1 MANLRNCW
9 VLKALTLN
17 IFRILAGLAL
27 ICLGVLY
34 VLNLE
39 NFDPLR
45 KELEKAT
52 KTEHNASLT
61 LELDKNKSEKL
72 ITALYRERSKM
83 RQELEELTNSIEKLE
98 EDIELQAP
106 LLEKVKKEKAV
117 AEKEWQDLLSKIKDA
132 ELPLISMEKE
142 NKPLFEEFLNHQEEQ
157 KKLEAKLA
165 VLEKE
170 ANSLG
175 GDLNALS
182 KEREVAQEN
191 YISKREEILME
202 IKHPGYLYYGDE
214 TEVLISSKAPSGKGV
229 FIDQGRGSGIREG
242 MLFLVKKSQVLTEI
256 PLYLKST
263 IVEDKFS
270 FLELLTIG
278 KSQDEL
284 TVNDGEKLF
293 LIRTG
298 DSNTS
303 E

>member
-1 MANLRNCW
+1 M
-9 VLKALTLN
+9 
-17 IFRILAGLAL
+17 
-27 ICLGVLY
+27 
-34 VLNLE
+34 
-39 NFDPLR
+39 
-45 KELEKAT
+45 
-52 KTEHNASLT
+52 KTEDNASLT
-61 LELDKNKSEKL
+61 LEFDKNKSENL

-83 RQELEELTNSIEKLE
+83 RQQVEELKAAIEKLE
-98 EDIELQAP
+98 EDIELQLP
-106 LLEKVKKEKAV
+106 LKEKVKKEKSV
-117 AEKEWQDLLSKIKDA
+117 VEKEWQDLQSKIKDA
-132 ELPLISMEKE
+132 ETPLKSLEKE
-142 NKPLFEEFLNHQEEQ
+142 NKPLFDEYLNHQAEQ
-157 KKLEAKLA
+157 KNLEAKLD
-165 VLEKE
+165 VLAKE
-170 ANSLG
+170 ANALG

-202 IKHPGYLYYGDE
+202 VKHPGYLYYGDE
-214 TEVLISSKAPSGKGV
+214 TEVFISSKAPSGKGV
-229 FIDQGRGSGIREG
+229 FINQGRGSGIREG
-242 MLFLVKKSQVLTEI
+242 MLFLVKKSQVLSGI

-278 KSQDEL
+278 KSQNEL

>member
-1 MANLRNCW
+1 M
-9 VLKALTLN
+9 TLN
-17 IFRILAGLAL
+17 IFRILAGLGL
-27 ICLGVLY
+27 VCLGVLY

-39 NFDPLR
+39 NFDPMR
-45 KELEKAT
+45 KELEEAT
-52 KTEHNASLT
+52 KAEHNASLT
-61 LELDKNKSEKL
+61 LELDKNKSENL
-72 ITALYRERSKM
+72 ITALYRERSNM
-83 RQELEELTNSIEKLE
+83 RQQVEDLTTAIEKME
-98 EDIELQAP
+98 DDIELQSP
-106 LLEKVKKEKAV
+106 LTEKVKKEKAV
-117 AEKEWQDLLSKIKDA
+117 VEKEWQDLLSKVKDA
-132 ELPLISMEKE
+132 ESPLTSMEEE
-142 NKPLFEEFLNHQEEQ
+142 NKPLFEELLNYQEEQ
-157 KKLEAKLA
+157 KKLEIKLA

-170 ANSLG
+170 ANALG

-202 IKHPGYLYYGDE
+202 IKHPGYLYYGDK
-214 TEVLISSKAPSGKGV
+214 TEVSISSKAPSGKGV

-242 MLFLVKKSQVLTEI
+242 MLFLVKKSQVLSEI

-270 FLELLTIG
+270 FLELLTIW
-278 KSQDEL
+278 KSQNEL

>member
-1 MANLRNCW
+1 M

-17 IFRILAGLAL
+17 IFRILAGLGL
-27 ICLGVLY
+27 VCLGVLY

-45 KELEKAT
+45 NELEEAM
-52 KTEHNASLT
+52 KTEYNASLT

-83 RQELEELTNSIEKLE
+83 RQQVEELTTSTEKLE

-106 LLEKVKKEKAV
+106 LLEKVKKEHAA
-117 AEKEWQDLLSKIKDA
+117 AEKEWQNLISKIKDA
-132 ELPLISMEKE
+132 EAPLKSLEEE
-142 NKPLFEEFLNHQEEQ
+142 NKPLFEEYLNHQDEK
-157 KKLEAKLA
+157 KKLEAKLD
-165 VLEKE
+165 VLAKE
-170 ANSLG
+170 ANALG

-202 IKHPGYLYYGDE
+202 VKHPGYLYYGDE
-214 TEVLISSKAPSGKGV
+214 TEVSISSKAPSGKGV

-242 MLFLVKKSQVLTEI
+242 MLFLVKKSQVLSEI

-263 IVEDKFS
+263 IVEENFS

-278 KSQDEL
+278 KSQDEI